1 MNDIILKE
9 FKKIIKVNRLKA
21 NLNYKQLSELSGI
34 SDQMIRKYENDALLD
49 IPIGK
54 YIHLLK
60 VLNVPPIELI
70 KVLNVFY

>member
-1 MNDIILKE
+1 MNDIILQE
-9 FKKIIKVNRLKA
+9 LKKIIKVNRLKA

-34 SDQMIRKYENDALLD
+34 SDQMIRKYENDLLLD

-60 VLNVPPIELI
+60 VLNASPNELVQ
-70 KVLNVFY
+70 VLRIFY

>member
-21 NLNYKQLSELSGI
+21 KLNYKELSAISGI
-34 SDQMIRKYENDALLD
+34 SDQMLRKYENNLLLD

-60 VLNVPPIELI
+60 VLNVPPSEII
-70 KVLNVFY
+70 QILNIFY

>member
-60 VLNVPPIELI
+60 VLNVPSIELI